1 MCVSLWCAGVVAQE
15 KPINGELPQRSEIS
29 GITPDVLVRTNV
41 PGAPGKIE
49 IVTRTTYQPAA
60 ELRRH
65 YHTSQIVFYIVEGS
79 MGVQEDGKEP
89 VTLKPG
95 DTLLIKPGTVH
106 RHWNLSRMAPLIFTE
121 FILVDEGQRS
131 AGLRGVSDR
140 CSGTRGGWVSVPFD
154 RSLSRFAQGG
164 GQESN
169 QWSTFLES

>member
-1 MCVSLWCAGVVAQE
+1 MRASASIACRMTALPAMCVTLWCTGVVAEE

-29 GITPDVLVRTNV
+29 GITPEVLVRANV

-49 IVTRTTYQPAA
+49 IVSRTTYQPGA

-65 YHTSQIVFYIVEGS
+65 YHTSQIVFYILEGS

-95 DTLLIKPGTVH
+95 DTLLIKPATVH
-106 RHWNLSRMAPLIFTE
+106 RHWNLSRTAPLIFTE

-131 AGLRGVSDR
+131 AVF
-140 CSGTRGGWVSVPFD
+140 V
-154 RSLSRFAQGG
+154 
-164 GQESN
+164 E
-169 QWSTFLES
+169 